1 MEENVNVNTSELS
14 LLKAAFWQSWN
25 AIVVTDADRSAGYRV
40 VTANPAFCAMT
51 GYTLDELR
59 GGTLK
64 RLQGED
70 TDPAVIE
77 SLRECL
83 REARYFDGTT
93 VNYRK
98 DGSPYV
104 VHWNISPVRDDD
116 GVLTHFVSVQQ
127 DISEVVQAAR
137 ENQLLARAL
146 DATSDSVVVTD
157 AQARIT
163 FVNHAFVQLT
173 GYHADEVRGK
183 TPAMLRSGQHD
194 EAFYAGLHN
203 ALKAGKDFRA
213 TFVNRR
219 RDGTL
224 YHAEQSISPITDE
237 KGRTTHYISVSKD
250 ISERVV
256 KEQSLRHEASHDAL
270 TGLLNRR
277 TGEQAVSAAVLAA
290 HTTGRPL
297 TLMMCD
303 IDHFKQVNDRFGHP
317 AGDRVIREVA
327 QILRHAVRGDD
338 VVVRWGGEEF
348 LILLDNCAET
358 TAMALAERV
367 RQRVEAYRD
376 PEASM
381 VTVSLG
387 LATLTSNETVD
398 ELIAR
403 ADNAL
408 YGSKRGGRNQWTV
421 AA

>member
-1 MEENVNVNTSELS
+1 MITSEFS

-25 AIVVTDADRSAGYRV
+25 AIVVTEADRSTGYRV
-40 VTANPAFCAMT
+40 VAANPAFCAMT
-51 GYTLDELR
+51 GYSLDELR

-64 RLQGED
+64 CLQGED
-70 TDPAVIE
+70 TDPLVID

-83 REARYFDGTT
+83 REARFFDGTT

-104 VHWNISPVRDDD
+104 VHWNISPVRDEN
-116 GVLTHFVSVQQ
+116 GVLTHFVSIQQ
-127 DISEVVQAAR
+127 DISETVQMAQ

-157 AQARIT
+157 AKARIT
-163 FVNHAFVQLT
+163 FANNAFFQLT
-173 GYHADEVRGK
+173 GYGPSEVLGK

-194 EAFYAGLHN
+194 EAFYAELN
-203 ALKAGKDFRA
+203 TTIKAGRAFRA
-213 TFVNRR
+213 TFTNRR

-224 YHAEQSISPITDE
+224 YHAEQSISPIIDE
-237 KGRTTHYISVSKD
+237 KGRITHYISVSKD
-250 ISERVV
+250 ISERVL
-256 KEQSLRHEASHDAL
+256 KEQSLQHEASHDPL

-303 IDHFKQVNDRFGHP
+303 IDHFKQVNDQFGHT

-327 QILRHAVRGDD
+327 QILRQALRGGD
-338 VVVRWGGEEF
+338 VVARWGGEEF
-348 LILLDNCAET
+348 LVLLDNCAQT
-358 TAMALAERV
+358 QAMALAERIC
-367 RQRVEAYRD
+367 QRVAMHRD
-376 PEASM
+376 SDAGI

-387 LATLTSNETVD
+387 IAALTSNEAVD

-408 YGSKRGGRNQWTV
+408 YGSKHGGRNQWTV
-421 AA
+421 AG